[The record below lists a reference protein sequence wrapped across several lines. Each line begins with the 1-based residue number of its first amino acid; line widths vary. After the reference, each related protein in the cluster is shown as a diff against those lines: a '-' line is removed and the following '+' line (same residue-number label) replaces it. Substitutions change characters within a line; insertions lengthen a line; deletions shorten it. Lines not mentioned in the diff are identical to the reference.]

1 MKTTTIFTW
10 GYYGWGNA
18 TPSLVEAVDAVE
30 GSRGFKPPIFV
41 DIRIR
46 RTVRAEGFK
55 GSNFEKLLGPSR
67 HRWMKG
73 LGNKFILTRTG
84 PIVQIADPSAADD
97 LLDLALESATHKRR
111 LLFFCSCQWPKF
123 DGELACHRTTVAG
136 LILKAAKKRGA
147 AIEIVEWPGEEPK
160 QITLTVTPEAFAAVR
175 RGRKTVPL
183 GEEPHLAEVA
193 GLPWCS
199 AATLKSDG
207 EALHRVVGPAIRQP
221 DQWVL
226 PIMSEPLDASDIIA
240 DHHNEAHKLR
250 RSFGLNAA
258 LSSNGK

>member
-1 MKTTTIFTW
+1 LSSTTIFTW

-18 TPSLVEAVDAVE
+18 TPSLVKAVDAVE
-30 GSRGFKPPIFV
+30 ASRGFEPPIFV

-46 RTVRAEGFK
+46 RTVRAQGFQ
-55 GSNFEKLLGPSR
+55 GSNFEKLLGLSR

-84 PIVQIADPSAADD
+84 PIVQIADRSAADD
-97 LLDLALESATHKRR
+97 LLDLALESAKHKRR

-123 DGELACHRTTVAG
+123 DGELACHRTTVAE
-136 LILKAAKKRGA
+136 LVLKAARRRSA
-147 AIEIVEWPGEEPK
+147 AIEIVEWPGGAPK
-160 QITLTVTPEAFAAVR
+160 QIELEVRPEAFAAVH

-183 GEEPHLAEVA
+183 GKHTDLAEVA

-199 AATLKSDG
+199 TVMLKSQT
-207 EALHRVVGPAIRQP
+207 ETLPRLVGPAIRQP

-226 PIMSEPLDASDIIA
+226 PIMSDPLDASQTIA
-240 DHHNEAHKLR
+240 DYDRDAKTLR
-250 RSFGLNAA
+250 RTFGLNATSA
-258 LSSNGK
+258 G